1 MKKIYYL
8 IAILF
13 AFLFS
18 SCEEEPLVP
27 VTADLTPEI
36 ISGFTSTTIG
46 ATEAVTVRIVNN
58 GSPTTGSSVVYLQK
72 MIPVCNIVIPTQTGI
87 SVTEQGTRYKIEV
100 LDPIIV
106 ANDIIVVLNPTLI
119 GSAGL
124 TATVVSGTAGG
135 ETPTDNSVK
144 SFDFT
149 VQ

>member
-13 AFLFS
+13 VFLFS

-27 VTADLTPEI
+27 VTPDLTPEI
-36 ISGFTSTTIG
+36 ISGFTTTTVG

-58 GSPTTGSSVVYLQK
+58 GSPTTGSSIFYLQK
-72 MIPVCNIVIPTQTGI
+72 MIPVCNIVIPAQTGI
-87 SVTEQGTRYKIEV
+87 SVIEQGTRYKIEI

-106 ANDIIVVLNPTLI
+106 AKDIIVVLNPTLI

-124 TATVVSGTAGG
+124 TATVVSGTGGG
-135 ETPTDNSVK
+135 ETPTDNNVK
-144 SFDFT
+144 TFHFT